1 MSATDNIKNLQML
14 LDTLS
19 ADHLGKE
26 EFTKSFKA
34 VVDFVKKIDSRNAD
48 EFKQIRQILSD
59 LAQRVQEENT
69 SLTNDLKGQVDHIF
83 VGKKLDEM
91 SLKNEMSIGEMK
103 NITKTMMDEMMAKMH
118 AEMMSIKDGHTLVK
132 GKDFFDGKD
141 GREIEPEEVRNKLES
156 IKDEDEKLEIK
167 AISHL
172 REELDKLEKRLSSKY
187 TGGGGGGGG
196 GGGRIVKVYDASSQ
210 LNGVLKTFTL
220 PAFWRVLH
228 VELTS
233 FPYGACRPD
242 TDFTTDASAMTI
254 TFTAQIDASTQ
265 LAAGQSLIVEYS
277 E

>member
-1 MSATDNIKNLQML
+1 MAIESNLNKLNVL
-14 LDTLS
+14 L
-19 ADHLGKE
+19 AAMEKDHLGKE
-26 EFTKSFKA
+26 DFTKAFKS
-34 VVDFVKKIDSRNAD
+34 VIDFVKKIDSRNAD

-156 IKDEDEKLEIK
+156 IKVEDEKLDID
-167 AISHL
+167 AIGYL
-172 REELDKLEKRLSSKY
+172 RKELDKLDKRVSSKFM
-187 TGGGGGGGG
+187 GGG

-242 TDFTTDASAMTI
+242 IDFTSDASAMTI

>member
-1 MSATDNIKNLQML
+1 MNATDNIKNLQML

-34 VVDFVKKIDSRNAD
+34 IIDFVKKIDSRNAD

-59 LAQRVQEENT
+59 LAQKVQEENT
-69 SLTNDLKGQVDHIF
+69 SLTQDLKGQVDSVF

-91 SLKNEMSIGEMK
+91 SSKNDMSMSEMK
-103 NITKTMMDEMMAKMH
+103 GMIKTMMDEMMAKMH
-118 AEMMSIKDGHTLVK
+118 AKMIGIKDGHTPVK

-156 IKDEDEKLEIK
+156 IKVEDEKLDID
-167 AISHL
+167 AIGYL
-172 REELDKLEKRLSSKY
+172 RKELDKLDKRVSSKFM
-187 TGGGGGGGG
+187 GGG

-242 TDFTTDASAMTI
+242 IDFTSDASAMTI

>member
-59 LAQRVQEENT
+59 LAQRVQEKNT

-83 VGKKLDEM
+83 GGK
-91 SLKNEMSIGEMK
+91 S
-103 NITKTMMDEMMAKMH
+103 
-118 AEMMSIKDGHTLVK
+118 
-132 GKDFFDGKD
+132 

-254 TFTAQIDASTQ
+254 TFTAQIDAS
-265 LAAGQSLIVEYS
+265 
-277 E
+277 

>member
-34 VVDFVKKIDSRNAD
+34 IIDFVKKIDSRNAD
-48 EFKQIRQILSD
+48 EFKQIRQILSVFAD
-59 LAQRVQEENT
+59 
-69 SLTNDLKGQVDHIF
+69 
-83 VGKKLDEM
+83 KKLDEM

-103 NITKTMMDEMMAKMH
+103 SITKTMMNEMMAKMH
-118 AEMMSIKDGHTLVK
+118 SKMMSIKDGHTPVK
-132 GKDFFDGKD
+132 GKDYFDGKD
-141 GREIEPEEVRNKLES
+141 GKEIEPEEIRNKLES

-242 TDFTTDASAMTI
+242 IDFTSDASAMTI